1 VKEILIMNNI
11 KVLILA
17 FFAALFLTVAGD
29 LQAQENTGGEI
40 NALEAAQLNSV
51 NPESLPLF
59 IVPLTAKELGTVAEA
74 WQEHLQAK
82 LEDSIN
88 LNLKL
93 DVASEEAG
101 IKLRSELLKNTEEQ
115 AAIVNNYKVV
125 LEGWSAKGGTPE
137 ELLPHQQYIN
147 ALTIGSLRTTD
158 PRTLMKLVFDWVFSK
173 DGGLSVIKGIVLAI
187 VALIVLIFGAN
198 LTRGLAR
205 RWLEKIP
212 KMSRLL
218 KRFVLVIVYWLTL
231 VTGTMLVLGLAGYNI
246 TALFA
251 VFGGLSFILG
261 FALQDTLSNLASGLM
276 MMILKPFDTGDF
288 IEISGASGVVDDMS
302 VVSTQIRTFDNQ
314 IIIVPNSKIWG
325 DIIVNVSAADTRRVD
340 MVFGIAYSDNAQ
352 HAIKVLWELV
362 NDHPKCITDPPT
374 EIFVGELG
382 ESSVNIFCRPWVAT
396 DDYWIVYWDVIGQA
410 KERFDQ
416 EGISIPFPQRD
427 VHLIRQE

>member
-1 VKEILIMNNI
+1 
-11 KVLILA
+11 
-17 FFAALFLTVAGD
+17 
-29 LQAQENTGGEI
+29 
-40 NALEAAQLNSV
+40 
-51 NPESLPLF
+51 
-59 IVPLTAKELGTVAEA
+59 
-74 WQEHLQAK
+74 
-82 LEDSIN
+82 
-88 LNLKL
+88 
-93 DVASEEAG
+93 
-101 IKLRSELLKNTEEQ
+101 
-115 AAIVNNYKVV
+115 
-125 LEGWSAKGGTPE
+125 
-137 ELLPHQQYIN
+137 
-147 ALTIGSLRTTD
+147 
-158 PRTLMKLVFDWVFSK
+158 
-173 DGGLSVIKGIVLAI
+173 
-187 VALIVLIFGAN
+187 
-198 LTRGLAR
+198 
-205 RWLEKIP
+205 
-212 KMSRLL
+212 
-218 KRFVLVIVYWLTL
+218 
-231 VTGTMLVLGLAGYNI
+231 
-246 TALFA
+246 
-251 VFGGLSFILG
+251 
-261 FALQDTLSNLASGLM
+261 M

-362 NDHPKCITDPPT
+362 KDHPKCITDPPT